1 MRRMIPRDDAR
12 EESLPRT
19 LGPLEV
25 QVLEA
30 IWRGPRPTTVRD
42 LQSSFPGCA
51 YTTLMTTLD
60 RLHKKGVL
68 ARTKVGR
75 AFAYEPRFERS
86 ELEARVAARTVEEL
100 LGSARNRRALEP
112 LLSCFVDAVS
122 ERDRLLLDD
131 LERLLKAKRTRLVGG
146 DGR

>member
-1 MRRMIPRDDAR
+1 MRAMMGR
-12 EESLPRT
+12 EDPPTEVLSRAF
-19 LGPLEV
+19 GPLEV

-30 IWRGPRPTTVRD
+30 IWRSRRLATVRD
-42 LQSSFPGCA
+42 LHAAFPGFA

-68 ARTKVGR
+68 LRTKISR
-75 AFAYEPRFERS
+75 AFAYEPRFTRH
-86 ELEARVAARTVEEL
+86 ELEMRLAARSVEQL
-100 LGSARNRRALEP
+100 LGAARGRGTMEP

-131 LERLLKAKRTRLVGG
+131 LERLLKAKRAGLSRG
-146 DGR
+146 DAQ